1 MTHHPCCA
9 VVRLGDIRAWCD
21 CKGDIVSHFDNIR
34 RWAAAR
40 NLIQGSTP
48 AAQIIKLFEEANEL
62 NDAIEAN
69 DRAEYIDAIGDCIV
83 VLTIMAAQEGLNVE
97 DCIASAWEEI
107 KDRKGRM
114 VDGIF
119 VKEA

>member
-1 MTHHPCCA
+1 M
-9 VVRLGDIRAWCD
+9 
-21 CKGDIVSHFDNIR
+21 SYFDNIR

-48 AAQIIKLFEEANEL
+48 ERQFVKLDEEMQEL
-62 NDAIEAN
+62 SAAIEA
-69 DRAEYIDAIGDCIV
+69 DDGAEYIDAIGDCIV
-83 VLTIMAAQEGLNVE
+83 VLTIMAAQKGINVE
-97 DCIASAWEEI
+97 DCIAAAWEEI

-114 VDGIF
+114 ENGIF